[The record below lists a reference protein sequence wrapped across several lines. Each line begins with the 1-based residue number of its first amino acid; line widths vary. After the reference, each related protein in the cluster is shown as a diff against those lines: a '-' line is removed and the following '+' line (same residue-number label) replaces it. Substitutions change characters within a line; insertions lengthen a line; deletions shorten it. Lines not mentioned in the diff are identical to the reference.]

1 MADNEGPRGQPLQIV
16 RLNVKEKTAE
26 VDEDALGR
34 LEKRLRE
41 CGHSKVAVVSV
52 MGAFRTGKSFL
63 LDMFLRYLRFEE
75 ERGPAKI
82 VDAPTRSK
90 ETPFP
95 LPDWMTSAGSLL
107 EGAGDRKGGFSF
119 KGGMDAVT
127 EGIWVW
133 SEPFTFKAAPT
144 KENGTKTKVA
154 LILMDTQGAWDGNM
168 TKEQSATIF
177 GLTAVLSSKQIY
189 NINMQVQE
197 DKVENLAFFMR
208 FAQAASPKSDARAPR
223 GTLGRA
229 SLEASGVRAP
239 GAALAKSAAK
249 QADGGPKLSNE
260 CVDRPFQTLDFLVR
274 DWKYFKA
281 DWNFDQCREQMQQHI
296 DKFTDPAKVVEN
308 STAEA
313 LNSMFKHIACFCL
326 PHPGFAIESEDWSGD
341 VKDLDQDFVRFLDTY
356 VREVFTKAL
365 DVKVILGQELSTL
378 TFPIILRQFV
388 AAFHDTAPQTMSFNQ
403 AMTSASA
410 LLAKEQAMTIYT
422 KKMEESIK
430 KSKAGL
436 NQEAF
441 EGANR
446 AARKHVQEEF
456 NSTMVFGDSDARK
469 TTWEGIEDNLKVL
482 QERYIEDN
490 RRRLEQVLVP
500 FANAAL
506 IGVSLFLFDRL
517 SDFTCDWW
525 LQTCVDMSKLMLTCY
540 VSIFIQ
546 RIYVSVHV
554 YFIAAESGKVQV
566 ALAAG
571 EMWKEMMRLVSVYG
585 EEAKKA
591 NFAGVMELLQK
602 AVLDSV
608 RGLTGEQEL
617 SSAGAPKGSKKSD

>member
-1 MADNEGPRGQPLQIV
+1 MADSEGPRGQPLQIV

-41 CGHSKVAVVSV
+41 CGQSKVAVVSV

-63 LDMFLRYLRFEE
+63 LDMFLRFLRYEE
-75 ERGPAKI
+75 ECGPAKV
-82 VDAPTRSK
+82 VDGPPPRSK
-90 ETPFP
+90 DTPFP
-95 LPDWMTSAGSLL
+95 LPAWMTSAGSLL
-107 EGAGDRKGGFSF
+107 EGAGSHGGGFKC

-133 SEPFTFKAAPT
+133 SEPFVRTIEEGGST
-144 KENGTKTKVA
+144 TKVA

-208 FAQAASPKSDARAPR
+208 FAQAA
-223 GTLGRA
+223 
-229 SLEASGVRAP
+229 
-239 GAALAKSAAK
+239 LAKCSAK
-249 QADGGPKLSNE
+249 QATGAASNDSI
-260 CVDRPFQTLDFLVR
+260 DRPFQALDFLVR
-274 DWKYFKA
+274 DWKYFRPE
-281 DWNFDQCREQMQQHI
+281 WSFDQCRNQMQEHI
-296 DKFTDPAKVVEN
+296 NKFVDPAKVVEN

-313 LNSMFKHIACFCL
+313 LNSMFKHISCFCM
-326 PHPGFAIESEDWSGD
+326 PHPGFAIESEDWSGNLS
-341 VKDLDQDFVRFLDTY
+341 DLDQDFVRFMDTY
-356 VREVFTKAL
+356 VREVFAKAL

-388 AAFHDTAPQTMSFNQ
+388 AAFHDTAPQTMSFTQ
-403 AMTSASA
+403 AMTSASS

-422 KKMEESIK
+422 KTMEESIK

-436 NQEAF
+436 NEAAF
-441 EGANR
+441 EGANS
-446 AARKHVQEEF
+446 AARQQVKQEFE
-456 NSTMVFGDSDARK
+456 STMVFGDSDTRK
-469 TTWEGIEDNLKVL
+469 STWKGIEENLKVL
-482 QERYIEDN
+482 QERYNEDN
-490 RRRLEQVLVP
+490 KRRLEQVLVP

-506 IGVSLFLFDRL
+506 LGVCLFLCDRL

-525 LQTCVDMSKLMLTCY
+525 SQTCVDLSKLMLTCY
-540 VSIFIQ
+540 LSIFI
-546 RIYVSVHV
+546 YVAVHV
-554 YFIAAESGKVQV
+554 YFVSAESGKVQV

-585 EEAKKA
+585 EHAKNA
-591 NFAGVMELLQK
+591 NFAGVVELLQK

-608 RGLTGEQEL
+608 RGLTGDKEL
-617 SSAGAPKGSKKSD
+617 SDAGAPKGSKKSD

>member
-133 SEPFTFKAAPT
+133 SEPFTRT
-144 KENGTKTKVA
+144 VEENGTKTKVA

-208 FAQAASPKSDARAPR
+208 FAQ
-223 GTLGRA
+223 
-229 SLEASGVRAP
+229 
-239 GAALAKSAAK
+239 AALAKSAAK

-540 VSIFIQ
+540 VSIFI
-546 RIYVSVHV
+546 YVSVHV

>member
-1 MADNEGPRGQPLQIV
+1 V
-16 RLNVKEKTAE
+16 KLNIKEKTAE

-63 LDMFLRYLRFEE
+63 LDMFLRFLRFEE
-75 ERGPAKI
+75 ERGPAKV
-82 VDAPTRSK
+82 VDSPPPRSK
-90 ETPFP
+90 ATPFP
-95 LPDWMTSAGSLL
+95 LPDWMTSRGPKLD
-107 EGAGDRKGGFSF
+107 GVGDNSEGGFKA

-133 SEPFTFKAAPT
+133 SEPFVRTV
-144 KENGTKTKVA
+144 EEGGVKTKVA

-208 FAQAASPKSDARAPR
+208 FAQAA
-223 GTLGRA
+223 
-229 SLEASGVRAP
+229 
-239 GAALAKSAAK
+239 LAKAAAN
-249 QADGGPKLSNE
+249 QAQGGPKLSAE
-260 CVDRPFQTLDFLVR
+260 SVSRPFQSLDFLVR
-274 DWKYFKA
+274 DWKYFKP
-281 DWNFDQCREQMQQHI
+281 DWSFDQCRKQMKEHI
-296 DKFTDPAKVVEN
+296 DKFIDPERVVEN

-313 LNSMFKHIACFCL
+313 LNSMFKHISCFCM
-326 PHPGFAIESEDWSGD
+326 PHPGFTIESEDWDGSLS
-341 VKDLDQDFVRFLDTY
+341 DLDQDFVRCLDTY
-356 VREVFTKAL
+356 VREVFTTAL

-388 AAFHDTAPQTMSFNQ
+388 AAFHDSAPQALSFNQ
-403 AMTSASA
+403 AMTQASA

-422 KKMEESIK
+422 KAMEESMK

-436 NQEAF
+436 SDAKFTEAQA
-441 EGANR
+441 E
-446 AARKHVQEEF
+446 ARKQVKELF
-456 NSTMVFGDSDARK
+456 DSTMVFGDGDQRK
-469 TTWEGIEDNLKVL
+469 NTWKGIEDNIKVL
-482 QERYIEDN
+482 HERYIEDN
-490 RRRLEQVLVP
+490 KRRLEQVLVP

-506 IGVSLFLFDRL
+506 IAVSLFLFDRI

-525 LQTCVDMSKLMLTCY
+525 LQTCVDLSKLMFTCY
-540 VSIFIQ
+540 VSIFL
-546 RIYVSVHV
+546 YVGVHV
-554 YFIAAESGKVQV
+554 YFIGAESGKVQV
-566 ALAAG
+566 ALAGG
-571 EMWKEMMRLVSVYG
+571 EMWKEMMRLVTVYVD
-585 EEAKKA
+585 EAKKL

-608 RGLTGEQEL
+608 RGLTGDKGL
-617 SSAGAPKGSKKSD
+617 SDAGAPKGSSKKSD